1 MNFAR
6 IYPAFLILFIFF
18 FPCLILAQK
27 VTAKEIN
34 LSRNL
39 IQDSV
44 RIKWDFYKNQPLQ
57 HVLELRHGLELAKMN
72 ADEVLFNDFNA
83 QLKTVVFDLNNI
95 EELKQYVI
103 KAEMLIYAKYFCTSE
118 QEILFSAM
126 GDAMLTKVSDTLQTS
141 INAGIVDVYNPD
153 IEYIL
158 KRLMD
163 DKVNIKYKVNN
174 FGKMLR
180 YLWKGDFRYV
190 YHKLTTTY
198 KNTLILFILFSFLV
212 FTIVFYR
219 KKILQL
225 VRVKNNAK

>member
-1 MNFAR
+1 MSFAR

-44 RIKWDFYKNQPLQ
+44 RFKWDFYKNQPLQ

-103 KAEMLIYAKYFCTSE
+103 KAQRLLSSALIF
-118 QEILFSAM
+118 
-126 GDAMLTKVSDTLQTS
+126 
-141 INAGIVDVYNPD
+141 
-153 IEYIL
+153 
-158 KRLMD
+158 
-163 DKVNIKYKVNN
+163 
-174 FGKMLR
+174 
-180 YLWKGDFRYV
+180 
-190 YHKLTTTY
+190 H
-198 KNTLILFILFSFLV
+198 
-212 FTIVFYR
+212 
-219 KKILQL
+219 
-225 VRVKNNAK
+225 

>member
-1 MNFAR
+1 MTFAR
-6 IYPAFLILFIFF
+6 KYPLFLIMLILFC
-18 FPCLILAQK
+18 PCLILAQK
-27 VTAKEIN
+27 VSGNEIILN
-34 LSRNL
+34 KDLN
-39 IQDSV
+39 QDSV

-57 HVLELRHGLELAKMN
+57 HVFELRHGLELAKMN

-95 EELKQYVI
+95 EELKLYVI

-141 INAGIVDVYNPD
+141 INAGIFDVYNPD

-163 DKVNIKYKVNN
+163 DKVNIKYKVDN
-174 FGKMLR
+174 FGKTLR

-198 KNTLILFILFSFLV
+198 KQVFAVFLFGLIILFIV
-212 FTIVFYR
+212 IVFR
-219 KKILQL
+219 KQIFKLL
-225 VRVKNNAK
+225 KPNK